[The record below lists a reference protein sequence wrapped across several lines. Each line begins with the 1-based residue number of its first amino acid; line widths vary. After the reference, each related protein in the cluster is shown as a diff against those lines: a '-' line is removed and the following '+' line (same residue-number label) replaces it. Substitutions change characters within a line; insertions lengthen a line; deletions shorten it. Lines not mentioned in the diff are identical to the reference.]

1 MGGGVE
7 VKRSSVDVV
16 AVGGGRE
23 RQLQLQLQCGGGG
36 VVRARVV
43 LAAYQDHQIIEHL
56 DLEYNVKVV
65 SSNCVWS
72 R

>member
-7 VKRSSVDVV
+7 AKRSSVGVA

-43 LAAYQDHQIIEHL
+43 LAAYKRPL
-56 DLEYNVKVV
+56 DL
-65 SSNCVWS
+65 
-72 R
+72 

>member
-23 RQLQLQLQCGGGG
+23 RQLQLLLQCGGGG

-43 LAAYQDHQIIEHL
+43 LAAYKRPL
-56 DLEYNVKVV
+56 DL
-65 SSNCVWS
+65 
-72 R
+72 